1 MKQLLT
7 DNKKWDELGAKEKSQ
22 IILASI
28 LIGAAIILIFLCFL
42 ITLEVGGTVLAAAAE
57 FLVTACTLLG
67 LTLMVR
73 TSLIDI
79 QTKVQELIDDKTKD
93 IDKE

>member
-1 MKQLLT
+1 MKELLKE
-7 DNKKWDELGAKEKSQ
+7 NKKWKELGAKEQSQ

-28 LIGAAIILIFLCFL
+28 LIGAAIILIFVCFL
-42 ITLEVGGTVLAAAAE
+42 ITLEVGGTVLAASAE

-67 LTLMVR
+67 LTLMVK

-79 QTKVQELIDDKTKD
+79 QSKVQELIEKQHNQ
-93 IDKE
+93 

>member
-1 MKQLLT
+1 MKQILV
-7 DNKKWDELGAKEKSQ
+7 DNKKWNELGAKEKTQ
-22 IILASI
+22 IILAST
-28 LIGAAIILIFLCFL
+28 LIGAAIILIFTCFL
-42 ITLEVGGTVLAAAAE
+42 ITLEVGGTVLAASAE

-79 QTKVQELIDDKTKD
+79 QTKVQELIEDKNK
-93 IDKE
+93 KP